1 MAVRSKGR
9 TRATPKPRQNMNRK
23 ADIAIIGAGIVG
35 LAHAL
40 EAARRGYA
48 VIVFERNAQA
58 LGASVRNFGMVLP
71 LGMSAGKVHARALR
85 SVAVWKE
92 MVEATGMWHAPYGS
106 LIVAYQ
112 EDEEAVL
119 REFAERAEAY
129 KTQWVVADEAL
140 KRCPA
145 LKTEGLR
152 GALASP
158 VEIVIDPREALKKL
172 PEYLQNQY
180 NVQFEFNTAVT
191 SIDLPY
197 LEAGGVQWQA
207 KHIFVCS
214 GSDFQTLYPE
224 AYAASSLGRCKLQM
238 MRTVPQPD
246 DWQIGP
252 MLATGLSLCHYP
264 AFADCP
270 SLPDLKAR
278 IARDHPDLVRWGI
291 HVLVAQNGQ
300 GEIVL
305 GDSHEYDD
313 TPSPFNRTEI
323 DHLILDYAQSF
334 LHLPNPKIAA
344 YWHGVYATSP
354 TNEPCIMYPAPNVT
368 IVNGLGGTGMTTSFG
383 LAQETLAML

>member
-1 MAVRSKGR
+1 
-9 TRATPKPRQNMNRK
+9 MNRK

-40 EAARRGYA
+40 EAAKRGNS
-48 VIVFERNAQA
+48 VVVFERNAQA
-58 LGASVRNFGMVLP
+58 LGASIRNFGMVLP
-71 LGMSAGKVHARALR
+71 LGMPAGKVHARALR

-92 MVEATGMWHAPYGS
+92 MIEATGIWHAPQGS

-119 REFAERAEAY
+119 REFAERAAAYEA
-129 KTQWVVADEAL
+129 QWVVADEAL
-140 KRCPA
+140 KQSPA
-145 LKTEGLR
+145 LKAEGLR
-152 GALASP
+152 GALVSP
-158 VEIVIDPREALKKL
+158 VEMVIDPREALQKL
-172 PEYLQNQY
+172 PVYLRNQY

-191 SIDLPY
+191 GIDLPH
-197 LEAGGVQWQA
+197 LNAGGVRWQA
-207 KHIFVCS
+207 KRIFVCS

-224 AYAASSLGRCKLQM
+224 AYAACGLGRWKLQM

-246 DWQIGP
+246 DWQLGA

-291 HVLVAQNGQ
+291 HVLVAQNGL

-313 TPSPFNRTEI
+313 TPSPFDRTEI
-323 DHLILDYAQSF
+323 DRLILDYAQSF
-334 LHLPNPKIAA
+334 LHLPNPKIAER
-344 YWHGVYATSP
+344 WHGVYATSP
-354 TNEPCIMYPAPNVT
+354 TSEPCILHPEPNVT

-383 LAQETLAML
+383 LAQETLAMR